1 MDGPPLPHTGAVYYV
16 NLQTLATTW
25 TSPVPAPPPEDVP
38 CATCMECPC
47 ACAARGRRR
56 ASESEAVKAHTAVP
70 QKYSHHE
77 DVPVDRSRQGH
88 VMGVCVAFNRGY
100 CRRGDDC
107 RYEHAF
113 TKEAR
118 EVAAATTFVDVRE
131 IPSSQIGKQPK
142 KQPCFD
148 LKHKGFCGRG
158 AACPFAHT
166 GHEGL
171 PATRRQR
178 KAQRAAEAQEPAAPA
193 RGSATA
199 GARGDG
205 AGARAAPLRRAPTL
219 ARQRRRRRGA
229 PARARAAARAPRAAF
244 VRRRRPPAAAAGAA
258 TPRAVV
264 AAAGSVARVAAG
276 PVPHRWRSEAVAVPV
291 AVARAAFLW
300 IMRESFC
307 CNSRRVSCER
317 GRRAAGAFRC
327 GGSGQRERHRLSW
340 KKLRAEPLERVVEQD
355 GRRRVNGRGSHE
367 GRRIITAAEC

>member
-1 MDGPPLPHTGAVYYV
+1 MQAFQPLPVVPAPWMAHRCPQSGAVYYV

-38 CATCMECPC
+38 CATCMNCPC
-47 ACAARGRRR
+47 VCAAKADDAQAR
-56 ASESEAVKAHTAVP
+56 ALEAVKAHTAVP

-113 TKEAR
+113 TEEAR

-131 IPSSQIGKQPK
+131 IPSSQIGRQPK

-178 KAQRAAEAQEPAAPA
+178 KAQRAAEAQEPAAPVE
-193 RGSATA
+193 SAA

-205 AGARAAPLRRAPTL
+205 T
-219 ARQRRRRRGA
+219 
-229 PARARAAARAPRAAF
+229 RARGTAPPSAAL
-244 VRRRRPPAAAAGAA
+244 
-258 TPRAVV
+258 
-264 AAAGSVARVAAG
+264 SV
-276 PVPHRWRSEAVAVPV
+276 SDDDDAVP
-291 AVARAAFLW
+291 
-300 IMRESFC
+300 
-307 CNSRRVSCER
+307 
-317 GRRAAGAFRC
+317 
-327 GGSGQRERHRLSW
+327 QRERAPPERPRRGVLSD
-340 KKLRAEPLERVVEQD
+340 D
-355 GRRRVNGRGSHE
+355 GDRPRRDYSCPASDSRMARDQSREGGRTGTPTGGGVGGH
-367 GRRIITAAEC
+367 GRSRSRQRWLFCGPM

>member
-1 MDGPPLPHTGAVYYV
+1 MQAPHYPPLPVVPAPWMAHRCPTTGAVYYV

-47 ACAARGRRR
+47 VCAAKADDAQAR
-56 ASESEAVKAHTAVP
+56 ALEAVKAHTAVP

-178 KAQRAAEAQEPAAPA
+178 KAQRAAEAQEPAAPVEDPPPPVRA
-193 RGSATA
+193 VTA
-199 GARGDG
+199 
-205 AGARAAPLRRAPTL
+205 P
-219 ARQRRRRRGA
+219 A
-229 PARARAAARAPRAAF
+229 PARHRSP
-244 VRRRRPPAAAAGAA
+244 VRRHADSDDDD
-258 TPRAVV
+258 VV
-264 AAAGSVARVAAG
+264 
-276 PVPHRWRSEAVAVPV
+276 P
-291 AVARAAFLW
+291 
-300 IMRESFC
+300 
-307 CNSRRVSCER
+307 
-317 GRRAAGAFRC
+317 
-327 GGSGQRERHRLSW
+327 QRERAPLPERHARRLSDDDRPRRDYSRERPSPRRGRSREW
-340 KKLRAEPLERVVEQD
+340 RRARSPDRWRRKRSRSRSRSR
-355 GRRRVNGRGSHE
+355 GRLFYG
-367 GRRIITAAEC
+367 

>member
-1 MDGPPLPHTGAVYYV
+1 MQAFQPLPVVPAPWMAHRCPQSGAVYYV

-25 TSPVPAPPPEDVP
+25 TSPVPAPPPEDMP

-47 ACAARGRRR
+47 ACAARTDYAR
-56 ASESEAVKAHTAVP
+56 AKALEAVKAHTAVP
-70 QKYSHHE
+70 QKYSHQE
-77 DVPVDRSRQGH
+77 KPAAEIQSRRGH

-100 CRRGDDC
+100 WRRGDDC

-193 RGSATA
+193 ESVPPVRAVTAPAPARHRSAE
-199 GARGDG
+199 RPRSPVSDDDDVVPQ
-205 AGARAAPLRRAPTL
+205 RERAPLPERHARRLSDDGDRP
-219 ARQRRRRRGA
+219 RRDYSSRERPSPRRDRSREWRRDRSPDRWRRRR
-229 PARARAAARAPRAAF
+229 
-244 VRRRRPPAAAAGAA
+244 
-258 TPRAVV
+258 
-264 AAAGSVARVAAG
+264 S
-276 PVPHRWRSEAVAVPV
+276 RS
-291 AVARAAFLW
+291 R
-300 IMRESFC
+300 
-307 CNSRRVSCER
+307 SRSR
-317 GRRAAGAFRC
+317 GRLFYG
-327 GGSGQRERHRLSW
+327 
-340 KKLRAEPLERVVEQD
+340 
-355 GRRRVNGRGSHE
+355 
-367 GRRIITAAEC
+367 

>member
-1 MDGPPLPHTGAVYYV
+1 MQAFQPLPVVPAPWMAHRCPTTGAVYYV

-38 CATCMECPC
+38 CATCMNCPC
-47 ACAARGRRR
+47 VCAATAAAAQAR
-56 ASESEAVKAHTAVP
+56 ALEAVNAHTAVP

-107 RYEHAF
+107 RSEHAF

-131 IPSSQIGKQPK
+131 IPSSQIGRQPK

-178 KAQRAAEAQEPAAPA
+178 KAQRAAEAQEPAAAPADPPPPVRAVTAPAPA
-193 RGSATA
+193 RHRSAE
-199 GARGDG
+199 RPRSPVSDDDDVVPQ
-205 AGARAAPLRRAPTL
+205 RERAPLPERHARRLSDDGDCP
-219 ARQRRRRRGA
+219 RRDYSRERPSPRRDRSREWRRDRSPDRWRRRR
-229 PARARAAARAPRAAF
+229 
-244 VRRRRPPAAAAGAA
+244 
-258 TPRAVV
+258 
-264 AAAGSVARVAAG
+264 S
-276 PVPHRWRSEAVAVPV
+276 RS
-291 AVARAAFLW
+291 R
-300 IMRESFC
+300 
-307 CNSRRVSCER
+307 SRSR
-317 GRRAAGAFRC
+317 GRLFYG
-327 GGSGQRERHRLSW
+327 
-340 KKLRAEPLERVVEQD
+340 
-355 GRRRVNGRGSHE
+355 
-367 GRRIITAAEC
+367 